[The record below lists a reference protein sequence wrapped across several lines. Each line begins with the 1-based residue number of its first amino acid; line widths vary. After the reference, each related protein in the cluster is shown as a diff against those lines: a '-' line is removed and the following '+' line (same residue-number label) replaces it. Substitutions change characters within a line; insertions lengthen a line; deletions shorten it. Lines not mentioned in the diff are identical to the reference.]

1 MLYRGNSVREAV
13 GKALGVRD
21 EFGRKIANPINRHP
35 LGYKSAPIELE
46 QNLANLRS
54 TAIQNAKN
62 YINNANI
69 DFGEDEDGYVELYF
83 VDNGEVHQLRG
94 AQAGRPRNGS
104 DGTPH
109 FDYDLRAYRSRP
121 FWVLCWAH
129 SHTWRDRRDRSLSTQ
144 RLLSRPSD
152 DDRNNL
158 MPFAPLVIKSPPQSR
173 QPMAWG
179 EGGSFRQF
187 NIV

>member
-21 EFGRKIANPINRHP
+21 ESGRKIANPINRYP
-35 LGYKSAPIELE
+35 LGYKSGPIELE

-83 VDNGEVHQLRG
+83 VDNGEVLQLRG
-94 AQAGRPRNGS
+94 REAGYPETDEDGRP
-104 DGTPH
+104 H
-109 FDYDLRAYRSRP
+109 FKYDLRRFRGRP
-121 FWVLCWAH
+121 FWILCWAH
-129 SHTWRDRRDRSLSTQ
+129 SHPWDSRRDQSLQTRT
-144 RLLSRPSD
+144 RLAQASHG
-152 DDRNNL
+152 DRNNL
-158 MPFAPLVIKSPPQSR
+158 LPFAPLVIKSPPQSR
-173 QPMAWG
+173 QPSVV
-179 EGGSFRQF
+179 GSGRHFRQF
-187 NIV
+187 NIL